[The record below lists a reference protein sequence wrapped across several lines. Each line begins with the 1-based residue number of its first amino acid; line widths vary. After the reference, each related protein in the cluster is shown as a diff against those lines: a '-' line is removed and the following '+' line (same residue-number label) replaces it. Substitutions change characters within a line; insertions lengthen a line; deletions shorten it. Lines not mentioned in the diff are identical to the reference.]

1 MVPATVMRCG
11 PYTTLILAP
20 KKPSM
25 VPLRHALLSK
35 PWTDTDAYLP
45 SKQWCDNS
53 KSLHRHIHHKSPRKQ
68 SRTRQGRATQ
78 GLDPPVVSGLALR
91 LLATTVVQLYK
102 ERERLFSYTTC
113 TCTYVSIVHKCIL
126 PVNYNRIIAIVRHQ
140 LQQDPD
146 MGHAHPRSIQS
157 SREPRKC
164 TVHSN
169 FEVTCQG
176 LPESSPCLWACA
188 WHA

>member
-45 SKQWCDNS
+45 SKQCDNS

-78 GLDPPVVSGLALR
+78 GLDPPVVFWACPEAASYYSS
-91 LLATTVVQLYK
+91 TVVQGKGTVIFIY
-102 ERERLFSYTTC
+102 YM
-113 TCTYVSIVHKCIL
+113 YMYMYIDIVHKCIFL
-126 PVNYNRIIAIVRHQ
+126 DYNRIIAIVRHQ